1 MREAFRRWASGFR
14 LGAASAMQRGTFAVL
29 ALTLGV
35 LTAGCGNNNAPTTP
49 TPTTPTGPT
58 TSIFASRLTPG
69 GAVSRSFGATTT
81 GTVTVM
87 LTNAAGPLTRV
98 GLGIGVPTSGIA
110 KCSLSTAI
118 NTASGTT
125 PQISAAVDPG
135 QYCVTV
141 YDLGTLT
148 STIDF
153 SVTLVYP

>member
-1 MREAFRRWASGFR
+1 
-14 LGAASAMQRGTFAVL
+14 
-29 ALTLGV
+29 LTV
-35 LTAGCGNNNAPTTP
+35 GCGKDNTTTP
-49 TPTTPTGPT
+49 TTPTTPTGPT
-58 TSIFASRLTPG
+58 TSVFASRLTPG

-87 LTNAAGPLTRV
+87 LTNAAGPTTVV
-98 GLGIGVPTSGIA
+98 GLGIGVPTTGIA
-110 KCSLSTAI
+110 KCALSTAI
-118 NTASGTT
+118 KTASGST

-148 STIDF
+148 SPIDF

>member
-1 MREAFRRWASGFR
+1 MKSKLRSPVR
-14 LGAASAMQRGTFAVL
+14 TFALIAAL
-29 ALTLGV
+29 ALGTL
-35 LTAGCGNNNAPTTP
+35 AAACGNNNTTTTTP
-49 TPTTPTGPT
+49 TTPTTPTGPT
-58 TSIFASRLTPG
+58 TSVFASRLTPG

-87 LTNAAGPLTRV
+87 LTNAAGPTTVV
-98 GLGIGVPTSGIA
+98 GLGIGVPTTGIA
-110 KCSLSTAI
+110 KCALSTAI
-118 NTASGTT
+118 QTASAST